1 MHRRRHHPAADLE
14 PHHKLAIHW
23 QKLVFI
29 FMGIAST
36 LWFLM
41 RVIPKPSRA
50 TYPCMKA
57 AAPLA
62 STFVIYLLGLSS
74 SIFAFRKARVHF
86 AKTRYLFAGLCMAGA
101 VIALTLTLSADHQET
116 FALGQITV
124 QTPNQPVGVAKGIY
138 PGRVVWVHDPDATN
152 EKANPTAFGHGWF
165 LSEHN
170 NQAVIDKMVS
180 TSLRAISGQHS
191 DAAAWE
197 AVFKF
202 HNKKRGKGEVNYKIG
217 EKIMIK
223 TNATSSWGG
232 NYSTSNLAAAYNNSY
247 GISETSPHLVL
258 AVLRQLVQI
267 AGVAQ
272 TDIYVGDPMKH
283 IYKHCYDLWHAEFP
297 DIHYLDHDG
306 FTQLGRVKAE
316 VNASA
321 SLFYSDRG
329 AVLGVSSKSDKI
341 YKIFDQAEYLI
352 NLPTMKAHSHAGIT
366 MFAKNHF
373 GSHTRGD
380 ANHLHAGLVAT
391 VNRGVVTRP
400 GYNLYRIQVDLMGH
414 KVLGGKNL
422 FYLMDALW
430 SADFEIGAPVKFKM
444 APFNDDW
451 TSSLFI
457 SLDPVAIESV
467 GYDFLH
473 SEFTVS
479 RGLNPY
485 PQMEGT
491 DDYLHQAA
499 SSANWPAGVTYDP
512 ENDGTPI
519 TSLGVHEHWNDSV
532 NKQYTRNLG
541 TGTGIELYQVANG
554 TGVAQ
559 KEEQAVSDF
568 RLYANYP
575 NPFNAA
581 TTIRYQLAQPAQA
594 QLGIFSI
601 TGQIIRSIRMETQ
614 SPGVHQVVWDG
625 CDDRGIAVPSGTYV
639 YQLRVSGKNQAEIL
653 SKRMLL
659 VR

>member
-1 MHRRRHHPAADLE
+1 MRSWRHHEKPDAE
-14 PHHKLAIHW
+14 PHSKLINCW
-23 QKLVFI
+23 QQLSFV
-29 FMGIAST
+29 FMGIAAT
-36 LWFLM
+36 LWFLI
-41 RVIPKPSRA
+41 RVIPKPARA
-50 TYPCMKA
+50 AYPCMRA
-57 AAPLA
+57 AAPIA
-62 STFVIYLLGLSS
+62 SAFFIYLLGLSAS
-74 SIFAFRKARVHF
+74 LFAFRTARRYFSKARYVL
-86 AKTRYLFAGLCMAGA
+86 AVLCLFA
-101 VIALTLTLSADHQET
+101 ALTALLMTLSADTQPT
-116 FALGQITV
+116 CALGQHIG
-124 QTPNQPVGVAKGIY
+124 QTPNQPLGLAKGIF
-138 PGRVVWVHDPDATN
+138 PGRVVWVHDPEATN
-152 EKANPTAFGHGWF
+152 ENANPRSYGHGWF
-165 LSEHN
+165 LCENN
-170 NQAVIDKMVS
+170 NQVVINQMVS

-197 AVFKF
+197 ALFKF
-202 HNKKRGKGEVNYKIG
+202 HNQKRGKGEVPYKTG

-223 TNATSSWGG
+223 TNATSAWGG
-232 NYSTSNLAAAYNNSY
+232 NYSTSNLAAVYNSYY

-258 AVLRQLVQI
+258 SVLRQLVHI

-272 TDIYVGDPMKH
+272 KDIHVGDPMKH

-297 DIHYLDHDG
+297 DVNYLDHDG
-306 FTQLGRVKAE
+306 YANLGRVKAE
-316 VNASA
+316 ANASA

-329 AVLGVSSKSDKI
+329 AVLGATNKSDKI

-352 NLPTMKAHSHAGIT
+352 NLPTLKAHSHAGIT

-373 GSHTRGD
+373 GSHTRSD
-380 ANHLHAGLVAT
+380 ANHLHTGLVAT

-400 GYNLYRIQVDLMGH
+400 GYKHYRVQVDLMGH
-414 KVLGGKNL
+414 KVLGVKNL

-430 SADFEIGAPVKFKM
+430 TADFEIGQPVKWKM

-451 TSSLFI
+451 TSSLFM

-473 SEFTVS
+473 AEFTVS

-499 SSANWPAGVTYDP
+499 SSSTWPEGIIYDP

-519 TSLGVHEHWNDSV
+519 ASLGVHEHWNDSV

-541 TGTGIELYQVANG
+541 SGAGIELYRVANC
-554 TGVAQ
+554 TGIAQ
-559 KEEQAVSDF
+559 KSDPAAADF
-568 RLYANYP
+568 QLCANYP

-581 TTIRYQLAQPAQA
+581 TTIAYPLPWPAQVQLDVFSISGESVRSLVAENQPA
-594 QLGIFSI
+594 GMHRVI
-601 TGQIIRSIRMETQ
+601 
-614 SPGVHQVVWDG
+614 WDG
-625 CDDRGIAVPSGTYV
+625 RDNRGLSVPSGTYV
-639 YQLRVSGKNQAEIL
+639 YQIRVSGPHTTCTT

-659 VR
+659 IR